1 MIDSLFGSKTRVKLL
16 KLFMNNSDES
26 YYVRE
31 ATRIVD
37 EQINSVR
44 RELKN
49 LVTVG
54 VIKSRAVKNQLYY
67 SANKDYK
74 FFKEFVSIFSEDN
87 TLTVKDTDEIAE
99 LKALGDI
106 KLVIRTDKALNKNES
121 VDLFIVGDNINKTR
135 LALFLRNTKKGEEIN
150 YVTMDWD
157 EFYYRKLMRDRVICD
172 IVAGDP
178 KILIDTENILTKSE
192 E

>member
-16 KLFMNNSDES
+16 RLFMSNPDDS

-31 ATRIVD
+31 VTRMVG

-49 LVTVG
+49 LIAVG
-54 VIKSRAVKNQLYY
+54 IIKSRAVKNQLYY

-74 FFKEFVSIFSEDN
+74 FLKEFVRIFSDN
-87 TLTVKDTDEIAE
+87 SAPTPMDTDEVTE
-99 LKALGDI
+99 WKAIGDI
-106 KLVIRTDKALNKNES
+106 KLVIRTDKTLGRSEGI
-121 VDLFIVGDNINKTR
+121 DLFIVGNNINKTR
-135 LALFLRNTKKGEEIN
+135 LALFLRNTKKGEEAD
-150 YVTMDWD
+150 YAVMGWD
-157 EFYYRKLMRDRVICD
+157 EFYYRKLMRDKTVYD
-172 IVAGDP
+172 IIAGSP
-178 KILIDTENILTKSE
+178 KVLIDTEKILTKDE